1 MLKENTQVLPKERAA
16 LKILPEQYSIE
27 TEVTIWETR
36 ISKFHS
42 PRYNL
47 CSIISMYIH
56 KNSAIA
62 AVSKVLYYS
71 VNVELG

>member
-27 TEVTIWETR
+27 TAVTIWETR

-47 CSIISMYIH
+47 CSIDIY
-56 KNSAIA
+56 
-62 AVSKVLYYS
+62 
-71 VNVELG
+71 

>member
-47 CSIISMYIH
+47 CSIDILSMYIH

-62 AVSKVLYYS
+62 AVSKVL
-71 VNVELG
+71 